1 MWADILV
8 ALMSGLGGAVLG
20 VLAAVLLPT
29 RMRLEHPVE
38 VALRRDFVPRDEY
51 AADIRRL
58 HDKIE
63 ADQRNISTKLEGIG
77 TTLGRLEG
85 KVDMLQCNTSRGG
98 AGCGS

>member
-20 VLAAVLLPT
+20 VLAAVLIPG
-29 RMRLEHPVE
+29 RVRLEHPVE

-63 ADQRNISTKLEGIG
+63 KDQRDISTKLEGLG